1 MKAIKDM
8 LDGFAWSVE
17 ETLALIKQLLG
28 AFRISS
34 WYEAG
39 QVLGVALLFTLAVL
53 SVAHGI
59 VMLKGVLL

>member
-1 MKAIKDM
+1 VKAIKDL
-8 LDGFAWSVE
+8 LDGFAWAVE
-17 ETLALIKQLLG
+17 EALALIKQLFS

-39 QVLGVALLFTLAVL
+39 QVLGTVLLFALAVL

-59 VMLKGVLL
+59 VMLKGVTA